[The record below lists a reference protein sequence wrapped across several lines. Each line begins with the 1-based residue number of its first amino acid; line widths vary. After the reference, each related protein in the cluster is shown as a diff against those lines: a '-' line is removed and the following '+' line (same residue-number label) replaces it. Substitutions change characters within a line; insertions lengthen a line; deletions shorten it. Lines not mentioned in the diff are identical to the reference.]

1 MLHNMTLILLSL
13 HADVYTH
20 TYTKIPPTDSPPRLL
35 FCTLFTS
42 RVKEK
47 CSIISEWMPAAIM
60 TELTLTEIQAINE
73 TPLEN
78 AVGFTKP
85 RQLYAVITRAR
96 FQGRSH
102 SFSPL
107 R

>member
-1 MLHNMTLILLSL
+1 
-13 HADVYTH
+13 
-20 TYTKIPPTDSPPRLL
+20 
-35 FCTLFTS
+35 
-42 RVKEK
+42 
-47 CSIISEWMPAAIM
+47 MPAAIM